1 MSEAVSRDE
10 VLIMMG
16 ALADIVVDVRKIK
29 AAIIDEDEDEEN
41 QDDEG

>member
-1 MSEAVSRDE
+1 
-10 VLIMMG
+10 MMG